1 MSRSP
6 QEEVFSSCDVL
17 SQIMGAL
24 LKELYF
30 CDDREASLS
39 KPCSS
44 GLLAWWLQ
52 LQATNKTMSSVL
64 HQLPLRV
71 DFSKSQLV
79 DRYKLASQPR
89 TTWPDDL
96 AWQLLL
102 CCTYPIA
109 ALRWACLLLKRRR
122 GLCCGLELRPHA
134 GWAWAAVCIS
144 ACFKYQTSAPW
155 TPQRLLA
162 GRLHLMFLWEF
173 SCTWLVRQPG
183 LLLLF

>member
-1 MSRSP
+1 
-6 QEEVFSSCDVL
+6 
-17 SQIMGAL
+17 MGAL
-24 LKELYF
+24 HKELHF
-30 CDDREASLS
+30 RDDGESSLS
-39 KPCSS
+39 KPCNS

-71 DFSKSQLV
+71 DLSKSQLV

-109 ALRWACLLLKRRR
+109 ALRWACLLLRRRR
-122 GLCCGLELRPHA
+122 GLCCGLGLRPQWGGQIWA
-134 GWAWAAVCIS
+134 FSVPDWAWGAVCIS
-144 ACFKYQTSAPW
+144 AHFNYQTSAP
-155 TPQRLLA
+155 
-162 GRLHLMFLWEF
+162 
-173 SCTWLVRQPG
+173 
-183 LLLLF
+183 